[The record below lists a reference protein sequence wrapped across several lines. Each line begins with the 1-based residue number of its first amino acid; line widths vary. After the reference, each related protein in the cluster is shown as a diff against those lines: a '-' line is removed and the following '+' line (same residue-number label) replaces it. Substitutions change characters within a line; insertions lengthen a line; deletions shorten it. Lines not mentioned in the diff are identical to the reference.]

1 MVLSC
6 DLSDDFLNMSFF
18 ILVYLNIFFSA
29 SLFFC
34 SFILSLRSKTAETE
48 YSSINTYHIEK
59 AVLSIEAA
67 TLNPSGVS
75 RVSSSQVPPSLL
87 RDCVETKMGMLKIWP
102 VFILEIKLY
111 EIIKQIDDL
120 TIRIL
125 SGSIILSF
133 FDYLL
138 ILFFL
143 NSGLHILA
151 LSIFFVVKTTLA
163 NSCTDGRKISC
174 MSQMLFAYKR
184 MNKAMSMISQC

>member
-1 MVLSC
+1 MVLDC
-6 DLSDDFLNMSFF
+6 DLSDAFLNMSFF
-18 ILVYLNIFFSA
+18 IMVILNFFNSA
-29 SLFFC
+29 SLLFC
-34 SFILSLRSKTAETE
+34 SFILILRSKTAETE
-48 YSSINTYHIEK
+48 CRSINTYHIEK

-87 RDCVETKMGMLKIWP
+87 RDCVETKMGILKIWP

-111 EIIKQIDDL
+111 EIIKQINDL

-138 ILFFL
+138 IFFYKKFWTAHTGPQHL
-143 NSGLHILA
+143 LRRQDDAGKLVHRWPKDFLHVADAVRIQ
-151 LSIFFVVKTTLA
+151 K
-163 NSCTDGRKISC
+163 DE
-174 MSQMLFAYKR
+174 
-184 MNKAMSMISQC
+184 